1 MEKVAFHKAYVTGF
15 NVIGCED
22 LKTIIE
28 IVKTNYSNTKSLYT
42 YEYNTNL
49 EKLFRELSNYDI
61 NPDNI
66 FEGLLYSCEERKS
79 PNAIRFSYTEMAL
92 ISAIEG
98 SLISL
103 NNSFTPDF
111 FDKSLYEKL
120 IPSIRQMLYMNNN
133 KDVCESIYKD
143 INDNRL
149 MVNITSVEDNFNE
162 EEEELMAVDTYNVIL
177 TYMDILTIF
186 DINVVTE
193 LCTESYNE
201 FIEMSKSKKNGLIEL
216 LSSYYLEVL
225 YEKDNHGLSF
235 IEYKD
240 ISDVNPCR
248 AVLIRL
254 KNKNNKVIT
263 SLAYNTS
270 YPYMSVSSMV
280 CTYLTGIVIEDIS
293 NTIYKISKKSSV
305 YMSIENITDVV
316 RKEFKNLF
324 VKNVIKNKH
333 DYSISRQDMHIRIN
347 SDTVIQVHINSS
359 EADRIMI
366 NYIVRKENIIRKVV
380 NRIFG
385 FDINYLTELSINSIM
400 HEKTINEIAFKV
412 VSGIIRREF
421 IKEDSGNKEKGTI
434 QLI

>member
-1 MEKVAFHKAYVTGF
+1 MEKVVFHKAYVTGF

-22 LKTIIE
+22 LKSIIE
-28 IVKTNYSNTKSLYT
+28 IVKNNYSNTKALFT

-49 EKLFRELSNYDI
+49 DKLFKELSNYDI

-66 FEGLLYSCEERKS
+66 FEGLLYSCDERKS

-92 ISAIEG
+92 ISSIEG

-103 NNSFTPDF
+103 NDTFTPDF

-120 IPSIRQMLYMNNN
+120 VQPIRQMLYMGNNN
-133 KDVCESIYKD
+133 KDVCECIYKD
-143 INDNRL
+143 INDNKV
-149 MVNITSVEDNFNE
+149 MVNITEVEDNFS
-162 EEEELMAVDTYNVIL
+162 EEELMAVDTYNVIL
-177 TYMDILTIF
+177 TYMDISTIF
-186 DINVVTE
+186 DINISTE

-201 FIEMSKSKKNGLIEL
+201 FIKMSKAKKNGLIEL

-225 YEKDNHGLSF
+225 NGKDNYNLSF

-240 ISDVNPCR
+240 ISDANPCR
-248 AVLIRL
+248 AVLIRV
-254 KNKNNKVIT
+254 KNKNNKVLT

-270 YPYMSVSSMV
+270 YPYLSVSSMV
-280 CTYLTGIVIEDIS
+280 CIYLAGIVIEDVS
-293 NTIYKISKKSSV
+293 NTVYRISKKSSV
-305 YMSIENITDVV
+305 YMSIDNITDMVK
-316 RKEFKNLF
+316 KEFKNIF
-324 VKNVIKNKH
+324 TKNVIKNKH
-333 DYSISRQDMHIRIN
+333 DYSIVKKDMYIRIE
-347 SDTVIQVHINSS
+347 SDTVIQIHINSS

-366 NYIVRKENIIRKVV
+366 NYIVRKENIIRKVI

-400 HEKTINEIAFKV
+400 HEKTVNEIAFKV
-412 VSGIIRREF
+412 VSGIVRREF
-421 IKEDSGNKEKGTI
+421 SKEDINNKEKGTI